1 MKKSTEEDLMLRISI
16 LFFFISSN
24 QIIFAQ
30 DYTKIFRSELPDKV
44 FQDSTTQHSINS
56 NIEFLASIHPKIL
69 YFYFDHLDRLIGKN
83 LSKPDSNGAKQLKAA
98 REYYFSKRTKWA
110 ENQIN
115 KFELQITNRLQKN
128 AAIIE
133 FEDFLYDDE
142 KTTSLPSANDN
153 QIEYYVYKYYKQ
165 VETLCF
171 DPNSNYQKL
180 NENYYALKLGEINKQ
195 ILNFNKDNENTF
207 NELIKEIKNYWFIEI
222 EYPAILQS
230 VKLSKEPSTI
240 VMEYYSNKFFES
252 GGLLLSAEQNLTM
265 NEFVAFDEKLIYE
278 DYVLPTFIN
287 PMQYEYSIKIVN
299 TPVFSFGLGYKF
311 KIKEE
316 IGFVSNVKVSLLY
329 NYLKSEVTFNE
340 KNQYFYSFTY
350 NVISGSSREEY
361 VYHISDINNLNNQL
375 LSLRIKTPV
384 FHFKKYFYIEF
395 GVGFDYHIFNFDVQ
409 FDRRAVLITNG
420 NAEVLST
427 EERGE
432 YKFDANMLYISPS
445 LFLCYDIM
453 GNLIINVA
461 FIGNI
466 DYPRVVLSME
476 FLL

>member
-1 MKKSTEEDLMLRISI
+1 MLRISFI
-16 LFFFISSN
+16 FIFISLT

-44 FQDSTTQHSINS
+44 FQDSTTQRSINS

-69 YFYFDHLDRLIGKN
+69 YFYIDHLDRLIGKN
-83 LSKPDSNGAKQLKAA
+83 LSKPDSNGTKQLKAA
-98 REYYFSKRTKWA
+98 REYYFSKRSKWA
-110 ENQIN
+110 EDQIN
-115 KFELQITNRLQKN
+115 KFELQITNRLRRN

-165 VETLCF
+165 DETLCF
-171 DPNSNYQKL
+171 DPNINYQKL
-180 NENYYALKLGEINKQ
+180 NETYFTSKLGEINKQ
-195 ILNFNKDNENTF
+195 VLNFNKDNDNAF
-207 NELIKEIKNYWFIEI
+207 SELIKEIKNYWFIEI

-240 VMEYYSNKFFES
+240 IMEYYSNKFFES
-252 GGLLLSAEQNLTM
+252 GGLFLSAEQNLTM
-265 NEFVAFDEKLIYE
+265 KEFVAFDEKLIYE

-287 PMQYEYSIKIVN
+287 PMQYEYNIKIVN
-299 TPVFSFGLGYKF
+299 TPVFSFGVGYKF

-316 IGFVSNVKVSLLY
+316 IGFISNVKLSLLY
-329 NYLKSEVTFNE
+329 NFIKSEVTFNE
-340 KNQYFYSFTY
+340 KNQDFYSFTY

-361 VYHISDINNLNNQL
+361 IYHISDINNLNNQL

-384 FHFKKYFYIEF
+384 FHFKKYFYIEA
-395 GVGFDYHIFNFDVQ
+395 GIGFDYHIFNFDVQ

-420 NAEVLST
+420 SAEVLST

-432 YKFDANMLYISPS
+432 YKFDGNKFYVSPS
-445 LFLCYDIM
+445 LFLGYDIIDQLM
-453 GNLIINVA
+453 IDLA
-461 FIGNI
+461 FIGNV
-466 DYPRVVLSME
+466 DYRRVVLGLE
-476 FLL
+476 FLF